1 MTWTLLHQRM
11 AFMAH
16 LIEVADTDPEAAL
29 AQLCGPDNSFEV
41 SRLFGGEEGLLLS
54 LRQRW
59 LTMLSAKLDQADFE
73 SITSDQAR
81 AELATAQPGLRALL
95 DIASRR
101 SLRLRALS
109 RGEQRVIDLFEGSIG
124 DRQTVA

>member
-1 MTWTLLHQRM
+1 M
-11 AFMAH
+11 AFMAD
-16 LIEVADTDPEAAL
+16 LIEVADSDPEAAL
-29 AQLCGPDNSFEV
+29 AQLRGPDNSFEV
-41 SRLFGGEEGLLLS
+41 SRLFGSEEGLLLS

-59 LTMLSAKLDQADFE
+59 LTMLSAKLDQADYE
-73 SITSDQAR
+73 GITSDQAR
-81 AELATAQPGLRALL
+81 AELAAAQPGLRALL